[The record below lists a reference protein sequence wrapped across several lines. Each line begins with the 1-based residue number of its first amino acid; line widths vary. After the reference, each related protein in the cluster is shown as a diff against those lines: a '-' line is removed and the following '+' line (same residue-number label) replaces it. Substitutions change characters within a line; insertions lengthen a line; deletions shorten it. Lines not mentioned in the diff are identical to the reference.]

1 MGVIE
6 ERLPGR
12 GHRPRLTEPSARV
25 GGDVELHALGDA
37 DPAGVACGERER
49 EGREVSHVEPLL
61 RVLRCASEAV
71 RSCRA
76 LVLTRPHV

>member
-1 MGVIE
+1 MWVVE

-37 DPAGVACGERER
+37 DPAGVACGRKR
-49 EGREVSHVEPLL
+49 KRLVHPLL
-61 RVLRCASEAV
+61 RLELCCKAV
-71 RSCRA
+71 FMSRA
-76 LVLTRPHV
+76 GAYSRVQLNAIA